1 MMKTVAIVPV
11 KKFENSKTRLSAALT
26 LDERMTLSSLMLS
39 STLEVLTC
47 TSLAQV
53 VVVSSDRRAQNL
65 TVKHGAKFLYEE
77 KENGVNS
84 AVAIADRYCIEEE
97 GADATIVVPE
107 DLPLLDA
114 MDIAMVCDLAKE
126 QENCIVICPSIRFDG
141 TNLLLRKPPSAM
153 KTHYD
158 NDSYEMHF
166 TTAKELGV
174 TVKIFFS
181 KRLMSDV
188 DTIGDIKQLAKE
200 RSTNKTIEFLKDITD
215 KI

>member
-107 DLPLLDA
+107 DLPLLGA

>member
-1 MMKTVAIVPV
+1 MKTVAIVPV

-39 STLEVLTC
+39 STLEVLAC
-47 TSLAQV
+47 TSLAQI

-84 AVAIADRYCIEEE
+84 AVAIADRYCLEEE

-107 DLPLLDA
+107 DLPLLHA
-114 MDIAMVCDLAKE
+114 IDIAMVCDLAKE
-126 QENCIVICPSIRFDG
+126 QENCIVICPSIKFDG

-158 NDSYEMHF
+158 NDSYEMHIM
-166 TTAKELGV
+166 TAKELGV

-188 DTIGDIKQLAKE
+188 DTIEDIKQLAQE
-200 RSTNKTIEFLKDITD
+200 RSKNKTLEFLKDITD
-215 KI
+215 NL